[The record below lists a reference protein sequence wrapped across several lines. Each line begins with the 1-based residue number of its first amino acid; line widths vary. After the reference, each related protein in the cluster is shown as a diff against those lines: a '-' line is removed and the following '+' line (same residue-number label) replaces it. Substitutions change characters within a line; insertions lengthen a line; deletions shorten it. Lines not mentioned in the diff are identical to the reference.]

1 MIVTMLFMLLVMA
14 ALDAAAAQPFT
25 SKIYISNDLTR
36 LPIPPTRHSLR
47 STFPVTLVE
56 EPGTG
61 RYKSW
66 PLI

>member
-1 MIVTMLFMLLVMA
+1 MIVTMSFMMLVA

-36 LPIPPTRHSLR
+36 LSIPPTRHSLR